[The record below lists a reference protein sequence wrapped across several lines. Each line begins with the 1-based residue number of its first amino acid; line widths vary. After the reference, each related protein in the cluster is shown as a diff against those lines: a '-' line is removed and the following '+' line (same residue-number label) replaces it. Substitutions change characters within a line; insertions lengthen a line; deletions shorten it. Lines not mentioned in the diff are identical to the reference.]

1 MIGKLAEYWWGRVP
15 RRMSRVSAGLG
26 VVFGDGGYL
35 EAIPPVAALA
45 PVLALFFG
53 FIIGWRHPLAT
64 DLFTS
69 SVAFMVLALVV
80 GTLSAAVGAWLVI
93 GYAVGDIVI
102 GVRDPAFLGAFTN
115 AGKTWA
121 ALLLCAF
128 VLAMLVV
135 LIPLTARA
143 LANEASARWLAGRP
157 FAAEAGVAA
166 LAEALLVFA
175 WTQAALVLTRP
186 YFTWHGL
193 APSTSTVEGLHTAA
207 WALPLVAIGAAALRA
222 WLDVRYAA
230 ATRKRLPV
238 PAQQRRRAPQ
248 PVAIA
253 VRALIAVFLLAG
265 LMDSW
270 VDPIIV
276 GAVMIAFLALRE
288 PLLRRLG
295 PRTAIVMRVPILP
308 RLIVGSVISAI
319 IAIIVVAAFGTQS
332 VVRPVVISTLVSLIV
347 FTVLLPDHI
356 LEHARE
362 PAGEEPMP
370 ALPPPPPSTGAV
382 PAAP

>member
-1 MIGKLAEYWWGRVP
+1 MIRKLADFWWGRVP
-15 RRMSRVSAGLG
+15 LRMARVSGGLG

-35 EAIPPVAALA
+35 AAMPRVAALA
-45 PVLALFFG
+45 PLLALFFG

-64 DLFTS
+64 DLFAS
-69 SVAFMVLALVV
+69 SVAFMALALLV

-93 GYAVGDIVI
+93 GYAVGDITI
-102 GVRDPAFLGAFTN
+102 GVRDPAFLGTFTN

-121 ALLLCAF
+121 ALILCAF

-143 LANEASARWLAGRP
+143 LANEVAARWLAGRG
-157 FAAEAGVAA
+157 FAAEAGVAIA
-166 LAEALLVFA
+166 AEVLLVFA

-207 WALPLVAIGAAALRA
+207 WALPLVAIGAAGLRA

-230 ATRKRLPV
+230 ATPPRVTLPAR
-238 PAQQRRRAPQ
+238 PRRRTPK

-253 VRALIAVFLLAG
+253 VRVLIAVFLLAG

-276 GAVMIAFLALRE
+276 GVVMVAFLALRE
-288 PLLRRLG
+288 PLLRRIG
-295 PRTAIVMRVPILP
+295 PRTAVVMRVPILP

-332 VVRPVVISTLVSLIV
+332 VVRPVVISTLISLIV
-347 FTVLLPDHI
+347 FTILLPDHI
-356 LEHARE
+356 LEHAQE
-362 PAGEEPMP
+362 SEGEAVHP
-370 ALPPPPPSTGAV
+370 ALPPPSTGSV
-382 PAAP
+382 PVAP

>member
-1 MIGKLAEYWWGRVP
+1 MIRKLADLWWGRVP
-15 RRMSRVSAGLG
+15 LRMARVSGGLG

-35 EAIPPVAALA
+35 EAMPRVAALA
-45 PVLALFFG
+45 PLLALFFG

-64 DLFTS
+64 DLFAS

-93 GYAVGDIVI
+93 GYAVGDVTI

-115 AGKTWA
+115 SGKTWA
-121 ALLLCAF
+121 ALILCAF

-143 LANEASARWLAGRP
+143 LANEVAARWLAGRG
-157 FAAEAGVAA
+157 FAAEAGVAIA
-166 LAEALLVFA
+166 AEVLLVFA

-207 WALPLVAIGAAALRA
+207 WALPLVAIGAAGLRA

-230 ATRKRLPV
+230 ATPPRATLPAR
-238 PAQQRRRAPQ
+238 PHRRTPK

-276 GAVMIAFLALRE
+276 GVVMVAFLALRE
-288 PLLRRLG
+288 PLLRRIG
-295 PRTAIVMRVPILP
+295 PRTAVVMRVPILP

-332 VVRPVVISTLVSLIV
+332 VVRPVVISTLISLIV
-347 FTVLLPDHI
+347 FTILLPDHI
-356 LEHARE
+356 LEHAQE
-362 PAGEEPMP
+362 SEGETVHP
-370 ALPPPPPSTGAV
+370 ALPPPPSTGSV
-382 PAAP
+382 PVAP